1 MSDIWHSRM
10 QLLHRRRQL
19 ALQIDFF
26 TLSIMCHQ
34 NPEHVLPC
42 CNWSIRSSLKLVAMS
57 HYLWRNKSKS
67 FQSKQS
73 KRWSIKKQEK
83 EGRTLTDNVRQVC
96 LLFCCVSAHKKER
109 QFQYYR
115 PFLAASVPQ
124 FCWLFTKKQQNM
136 CLRVVYFLEESVTQ
150 YSV

>member
-1 MSDIWHSRM
+1 MT
-10 QLLHRRRQL
+10 Q
-19 ALQIDFF
+19 
-26 TLSIMCHQ
+26 Q
-34 NPEHVLPC
+34 NAIIASATTISFADWFLYIVNYVSPEPETYVLPC

-136 CLRVVYFLEESVTQ
+136 CLRVIYFLEESV
-150 YSV
+150 